1 MCRRAIL
8 AIEGRQERKQKT
20 NTGILHFVQDD
31 DIWGGAL
38 GWMDRMQ
45 RRISILV
52 KAVLGAALCLPLAG
66 CLVAGYSSGGGWW
79 VWPGSLAITVL
90 MLLTMFLLSRR

>member
-1 MCRRAIL
+1 
-8 AIEGRQERKQKT
+8 
-20 NTGILHFVQDD
+20 
-31 DIWGGAL
+31 
-38 GWMDRMQ
+38 
-45 RRISILV
+45 V